1 MNDQITERPIS
12 ITIISILCL
21 AVISLTIYMC
31 VHSFYTYPYANSFEK
46 RGYVFI
52 ILLQLPVITGVIMM
66 FFLKRAGI
74 WVFLLGKIAF
84 LFLPPIAGFDTLG
97 MAFPL
102 FFIESAV
109 FFVLFGKRAHY
120 MK

>member
-1 MNDQITERPIS
+1 M
-12 ITIISILCL
+12 
-21 AVISLTIYMC
+21 
-31 VHSFYTYPYANSFEK
+31 EK
-46 RGYVFI
+46 RGFLII
-52 ILLQLPVITGVIMM
+52 ILLQLPIITGVIMM
-66 FFLKRAGI
+66 FLLKRAGI

-102 FFIESAV
+102 FFIESAT

-120 MK
+120 MN